1 MQEPHY
7 DAVIVG
13 SGFGGSVMA
22 YRLAEAGL
30 RVCVLERGKA
40 YPPGSFPR
48 HPAGMARNTW
58 DPSAGK
64 QGLFDFWSFRNMD
77 AVVASGLGGGSLIYS
92 NVLLRKD
99 ERWFVREHATPGLY
113 EHWPVTRADL
123 DPHYDTVERVLDPR
137 PYPFEHAPYDSTP
150 KTCAMRDAAAAVP
163 EATWSLPPLGVAFG
177 NPGESPRPGVPL
189 RDREDMYG
197 LPRYACRLCGEC
209 NIGCNYGSK
218 NTLDLTYLSMAE
230 KLGVD
235 LYVRSEVRGVYPAG
249 ANGYRVAYVEHEPE
263 REGRAYRRSDL
274 DPRTLTGKRLILAAG
289 AFGSTFLLLRMRRD
303 ERAFARLSPM
313 LGHRFSG
320 NGDLLALAL
329 FCSYLDDE
337 RRPRIVD
344 PTRGPVITSSL
355 RVPDA
360 LDTPGEPTP
369 GPAPAKGK
377 GKGKTIDQVHRRG
390 LYVQDAGYPA
400 LLAWLLEGAPTPST
414 VGRALGFARR
424 YLTGHL
430 GLNPDT
436 NLSAEVSEFI
446 GNARLTET
454 SLPFLCMGRD
464 VASGVMTIDRRDNL
478 ALHWRLQDS
487 TEYVERVRQVT
498 QQMTAALGG
507 HYADNPLWHLSRFVT
522 VHPLGGCPM
531 GRHVNEGVV
540 DGWGRVFG
548 YPGLYVAD
556 GSIMPGPVGANPAL
570 TIAAMADRCAEG
582 ILRELGRA

>member
-1 MQEPHY
+1 LDRLRTRGTVLRTAMRDAHY

-40 YPPGSFPR
+40 YPPGSFARSPG
-48 HPAGMARNTW
+48 AMSRNTW

-64 QGLFDFWSFRNMD
+64 QGLFDFWSFRTMD
-77 AVVASGLGGGSLIYS
+77 AISASGLGGGSLIYS

-99 ERWFVREHATPGLY
+99 ERWFVRERATPGLY

-123 DPHYDTVERVLDPR
+123 DPHYDAVERVLEPT
-137 PYPFEHAPYDSTP
+137 PYPFDHAPYSSTP
-150 KTCAMRDAAAAVP
+150 KTSAMRDAAAAV
-163 EATWSLPPLGVAFG
+163 TGSSWSLPPLGVIFG
-177 NPGESPRPGVPL
+177 NRGEPPRPGVPL
-189 RDREDMYG
+189 TGREDMYG
-197 LPRYACRLCGEC
+197 VPRSTCRLCGEC
-209 NIGCNYGSK
+209 NVGCNEGSK

-235 LYVRSEVRGVYPAG
+235 IYVRSEVRGIYPAG
-249 ANGYRVAYVEHEPE
+249 ANGYRVAFVEHSPE
-263 REGRAYRRSDL
+263 LEGRPYRRADL
-274 DPRTLTGKRLILAAG
+274 DPRTITGQRLILAAG
-289 AFGSTFLLLRMRRD
+289 AFGSTFLLLRMRRE

-320 NGDLLALAL
+320 NGDLLTMAL
-329 FCSYLDDE
+329 FCRYLEDH

-344 PTRGPVITSSL
+344 PTRGPVITSSV

-360 LDTPGEPTP
+360 VDGPGGMMAT
-369 GPAPAKGK
+369 
-377 GKGKTIDQVHRRG
+377 DRRG

-400 LLAWLLEGAPTPST
+400 FLAWLIEGAPTPST
-414 VGRALGFARR
+414 MGRALGFVRR
-424 YLTGHL
+424 YLAGHL

-436 NLSAEVSEFI
+436 NLSAELAEFI

-464 VASGVMTIDRRDNL
+464 VASGVMTIDRHDHL
-478 ALHWRLQDS
+478 ALHWRLEDS
-487 TEYVERVRQVT
+487 SEYVERVRQVT
-498 QQMTAALGG
+498 QTMTHALGG
-507 HYADNPLWHLSRFVT
+507 YYADNPLWHLSRFIT

-531 GRHVNEGVV
+531 GRHAHEGVV
-540 DGWGRVFG
+540 DSQGRVFG

-556 GSIMPGPVGANPAL
+556 GSVMPGPVGANPAL
-570 TIAAMADRCAEG
+570 TVAALADRFADG
-582 ILRELGRA
+582 ILREVRRD

>member
-48 HPAGMARNTW
+48 SPGAIGRATW
-58 DPSAGK
+58 DPAAGK
-64 QGLFDFWSFRNMD
+64 QGLFDFWSFRSID
-77 AVVASGLGGGSLIYS
+77 AVVASGLGGGSLIFS

-99 ERWFVREHATPGLY
+99 ERWFVRERETPGLY
-113 EHWPVTRADL
+113 EHWPVSRADL
-123 DPHYDTVERVLDPR
+123 DPHYDAVERVLDPA
-137 PYPFEHAPYDSTP
+137 PYPFEHPPYDATP
-150 KTCAMRDAAAAVP
+150 KTRAMRDGARAVP
-163 EATWSLPPLGVAFG
+163 DGAWFLPPLAVAFG
-177 NPGESPRPGVPL
+177 NRGEPPRPGAPL
-189 RDREDMYG
+189 HGREDMYG

-218 NTLDLTYLSMAE
+218 NTLDLNYLSMAE

-235 LYVRSEVRGVYPAG
+235 LYVRSEVRGIYPAG
-249 ANGYRVAYVEHEPE
+249 ASGYRVAYVEHPTEL
-263 REGRAYRRSDL
+263 EGRPYRRSDL
-274 DPRTLTGKRLILAAG
+274 EPRTITGQRLILAAG
-289 AFGSTFLLLRMRRD
+289 VFGTTFLLLRMRRE

-320 NGDLLALAL
+320 NGDLLTVAL
-329 FCSYLDDE
+329 FCRHLEDH
-337 RRPRIVD
+337 RRPRLVD
-344 PTRGPVITSSL
+344 PTRGPVITSAL

-360 LDTPGEPTP
+360 LDDPHRSSAGVDT
-369 GPAPAKGK
+369 A
-377 GKGKTIDQVHRRG
+377 HRRG
-390 LYVQDAGYPA
+390 LYIQDAGYPA
-400 LLAWLLEGAPTPST
+400 FLAWLIESAPTPST
-414 VGRALGFARR
+414 VGRALGFVRR
-424 YLTGHL
+424 YLAGHL
-430 GLNPDT
+430 GLNPDS
-436 NLSAEVSEFI
+436 NLSAELAEFI

-464 VASGVMTIDRRDNL
+464 VAGGVMSMDRRHNL
-478 ALHWRLQDS
+478 ALHWKLEDS

-498 QQMTAALGG
+498 QQITHALGG
-507 HYADNPLWHLSRFVT
+507 YYADNPLWHLSRFIT

-531 GRHVNEGVV
+531 GRSPREGVV
-540 DGWGRVFG
+540 DAWGRVFG
-548 YPGLYVAD
+548 YPGLYIAD
-556 GSIMPGPVGANPAL
+556 GSVMPGPVGANPAL
-570 TIAAMADRCAEG
+570 TIAALADRFADG